1 MDGKKED
8 FQILSQRHLEQINQN
23 LTNLKNNDMCII
35 KIYEIAPSCFEDLKD
50 GISIQMT

>member
-1 MDGKKED
+1 MATSKEGCL
-8 FQILSQRHLEQINQN
+8 FLACEQINQN